1 MSNHHPHND
10 ILESKLRQLPG
21 ADANHLWNGMQAI
34 LDKQMPEKKKRP
46 GIFWWLFT
54 KRTLYVSV
62 TALASAITAYAF
74 LYTPAEK
81 TKANYQQPDATTPGI
96 RTEQVATNSGTAIN
110 VKEEKENNISVANL
124 RATQQKRQESAA
136 VPAEPAWVANKS
148 FHNNL
153 ATQQRKDLPS
163 EFKSTGGKLPAAPI
177 QTAGINQANKSTTV
191 ANNSISVY
199 RMDAAAP
206 EKAIANSIEPLRSY
220 QPAAS
225 HPEAKPFSIIQ
236 THTTLDAAAVA
247 KAKAAYRKYS
257 RERGIY
263 AGLMAGLDLSSVH
276 FTSLKAGATKG
287 VIMGYAFNKKWSV
300 ETGVFWDSKRY
311 HANGEYFQPSGYIL
325 PAGINMLAVKGE
337 NKMYE
342 WPVNIRY
349 TIVPDKNR
357 LFATAGL
364 SSYFMKQEN
373 YEYEYEQNG
382 QYSKSYASYSNQTK
396 NMFSVI
402 NLSMGYTWSL
412 GTIGDIRVEPY
423 VKLPVKK
430 LGFNN
435 MPIMSTGINIGFT
448 KWLSH

>member
-1 MSNHHPHND
+1 
-10 ILESKLRQLPG
+10 
-21 ADANHLWNGMQAI
+21 
-34 LDKQMPEKKKRP
+34 
-46 GIFWWLFT
+46 
-54 KRTLYVSV
+54 
-62 TALASAITAYAF
+62 
-74 LYTPAEK
+74 
-81 TKANYQQPDATTPGI
+81 
-96 RTEQVATNSGTAIN
+96 
-110 VKEEKENNISVANL
+110 
-124 RATQQKRQESAA
+124 
-136 VPAEPAWVANKS
+136 
-148 FHNNL
+148 
-153 ATQQRKDLPS
+153 
-163 EFKSTGGKLPAAPI
+163 
-177 QTAGINQANKSTTV
+177 
-191 ANNSISVY
+191 
-199 RMDAAAP
+199 
-206 EKAIANSIEPLRSY
+206 
-220 QPAAS
+220 
-225 HPEAKPFSIIQ
+225 
-236 THTTLDAAAVA
+236 
-247 KAKAAYRKYS
+247 
-257 RERGIY
+257 
-263 AGLMAGLDLSSVH
+263 
-276 FTSLKAGATKG
+276 
-287 VIMGYAFNKKWSV
+287 
-300 ETGVFWDSKRY
+300 VFWDSKRY

-349 TIVPDKNR
+349 TIVPNKNR
-357 LFATAGL
+357 LFATAGM

>member
-1 MSNHHPHND
+1 
-10 ILESKLRQLPG
+10 
-21 ADANHLWNGMQAI
+21 
-34 LDKQMPEKKKRP
+34 
-46 GIFWWLFT
+46 
-54 KRTLYVSV
+54 
-62 TALASAITAYAF
+62 
-74 LYTPAEK
+74 
-81 TKANYQQPDATTPGI
+81 
-96 RTEQVATNSGTAIN
+96 
-110 VKEEKENNISVANL
+110 
-124 RATQQKRQESAA
+124 
-136 VPAEPAWVANKS
+136 
-148 FHNNL
+148 
-153 ATQQRKDLPS
+153 
-163 EFKSTGGKLPAAPI
+163 
-177 QTAGINQANKSTTV
+177 
-191 ANNSISVY
+191 
-199 RMDAAAP
+199 MDAAAP
-206 EKAIANSIEPLRSY
+206 EKAITNSIEPLRSY

-349 TIVPDKNR
+349 TIVPNKNR